1 MGVTIVITC
10 SNLHMLGYG
19 PPWACKSGYLSI
31 GGTAPQPV
39 LFDLKNMV
47 DILFEALGWMRVL
60 ISSLKVKNT
69 IKW

>member
-1 MGVTIVITC
+1 
-10 SNLHMLGYG
+10 MLGYG

-60 ISSLKVKNT
+60 ISSLKVK
-69 IKW
+69 KPS